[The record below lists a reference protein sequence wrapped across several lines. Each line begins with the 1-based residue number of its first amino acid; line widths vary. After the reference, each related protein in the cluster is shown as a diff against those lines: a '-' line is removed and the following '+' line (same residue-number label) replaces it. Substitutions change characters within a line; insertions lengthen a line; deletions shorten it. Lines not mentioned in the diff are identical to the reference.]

1 MAQPQTISPS
11 PPGWHELRAVAD
23 IQIASFR
30 KDLAYKWWMLVVFW
44 RFPGVTFLVT
54 RDGGAITGCII
65 ADMHRGN
72 IRIMNIA
79 VHPEY
84 RRRGIGRLL
93 LLSVL
98 DTKPHASAVLMVQE
112 ENKAAQALY
121 TDLGFQ
127 RSGFNASYYGAG
139 HAGIEMRL
147 MRD

>member
-1 MAQPQTISPS
+1 MSQPQTISPTR
-11 PPGWHELRAVAD
+11 PGWHELRAVAA
-23 IQIASFR
+23 IQTASFR
-30 KDLAYKWWMLVVFW
+30 KDLAYKWWMLAIFW

-54 RDGGAITGCII
+54 RDGEIVTGGII

-79 VHPEY
+79 VHPGY
-84 RRRGIGRLL
+84 RRQGIGK
-93 LLSVL
+93 VL
-98 DTKPHASAVLMVQE
+98 MMAALDAKPYDSAVLMVQE

-121 TDLGFQ
+121 TELGFR

-147 MRD
+147 SRD